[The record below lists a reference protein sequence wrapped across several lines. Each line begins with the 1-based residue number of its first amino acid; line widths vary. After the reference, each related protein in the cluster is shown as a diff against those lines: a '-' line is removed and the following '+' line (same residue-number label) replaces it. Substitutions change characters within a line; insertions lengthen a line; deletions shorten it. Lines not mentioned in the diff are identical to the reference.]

1 MSLSPH
7 TPLYSAKASILAKV
21 KECLYGQTPKH
32 EITTLRFQLENIE
45 LWSLIGHLNHA
56 QKVFFAN
63 REGKAQYLGVKFL
76 RIFNSAFAIEN
87 ARYLLEENS
96 DLVILGGQR
105 FHTNK
110 VPAPEWSDLG
120 SHYYVIPQFLF
131 QTING
136 KTELLINIPIETYS
150 RANLSMALLLDL
162 EHLFA
167 FKGHHRSNLDFMTCD
182 EIPER
187 AQWDQQ
193 VDLAKLAFANKD
205 LEKVVLSR
213 KKVLTSGSNL
223 KPDDILNELTT
234 RKGEHFIFHLQWRSD
249 RAFTSITP
257 ERLFKLEAGE
267 LISDA
272 IAGTRPRGIDGDSD
286 QTLERELHS
295 SPKELSEHRFV
306 TTAVKTT
313 MHKLGAA
320 SIEIDG
326 APEQIMKLTHVQ
338 HLHTRLKATLNQV
351 KRTSEIIDA
360 FHPTPA
366 VGGTPKIDASEWL
379 AESEKYDRGFYA
391 APLGVITANH
401 ADFCVGIRS
410 ALTFGR
416 ELHIYAGA
424 GIIAASSA
432 EQEWIETA
440 NKMKNFPFAVTP
452 IVSLTNGPVSGNT
465 DEQHPIN

>member
-21 KECLYGQTPKH
+21 KECLYGQMPKH
-32 EITTLRFQLENIE
+32 EITTLRFALESIE
-45 LWSLIGHLNHA
+45 LWSLLGHLNHA

-63 REGKAQYLGVKFL
+63 REGNTQYLGVKFL

-87 ARYLLEENS
+87 ARYLLEEN
-96 DLVILGGQR
+96 DELVILGGQR

-131 QTING
+131 QTIDG
-136 KTELLINIPIETYS
+136 KTELLINIPSETYS

-167 FKGHHRSNLDFMTCD
+167 FKGHHRSNLDFMTSD
-182 EIPER
+182 EIPTRE
-187 AQWDQQ
+187 QWDQQ
-193 VDLAKLAFANKD
+193 VDLAKSAFSNDD
-205 LEKVVLSR
+205 LQKVVLSR
-213 KKVLTSGSNL
+213 KKVLTSGVNL
-223 KPDDILNELTT
+223 KPDDILSELKT

-257 ERLFKLEAGE
+257 ERLFKLENDK

-272 IAGTRPRGIDGDSD
+272 IAGTRPRGKDAASD
-286 QTLERELHS
+286 EALAHELS
-295 SPKELSEHRFV
+295 SSSKELSEHRFV
-306 TTAVKTT
+306 SSAVKAT
-313 MHKLGAA
+313 MQSLGAEA
-320 SIEIDG
+320 IEVVGD
-326 APEQIMKLTHVQ
+326 PEQIMKLTHVQ
-338 HLHTRLKATLNQV
+338 HLHTRLSATFSQV
-351 KRTSEIIDA
+351 KRTNEVIDA

-379 AESEKYDRGFYA
+379 AEFEKYDRGFYA
-391 APLGVITANH
+391 APLGVITAH
-401 ADFCVGIRS
+401 QADFCVGIRS
-410 ALTFGR
+410 ALTAGR

-424 GIIAASSA
+424 GIVPESEAA
-432 EQEWIETA
+432 QEWLETA
-440 NKMKNFPFAVTP
+440 NKMKNFPFEVTP
-452 IVSLTNGPVSGNT
+452 IVTLTPGLMN
-465 DEQHPIN
+465 EQQPLN